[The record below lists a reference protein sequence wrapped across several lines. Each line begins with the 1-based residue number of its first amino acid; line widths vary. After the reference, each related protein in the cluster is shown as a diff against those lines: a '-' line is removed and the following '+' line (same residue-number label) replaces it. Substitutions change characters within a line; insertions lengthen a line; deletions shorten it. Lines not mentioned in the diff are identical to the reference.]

1 MPESAPA
8 ESPCAGRAGNLRES
22 GFPPSPN
29 DRHAAHPI
37 AVASARR
44 DAHLRGVTSIVAFQG
59 ESGAFSE
66 AAAAELAHGPI
77 ALLPCATFDAAVRT
91 VVDGHADYAVLPVE
105 NAIAGAV
112 HAATDAM
119 LPFASLE
126 IVRELKLPVHLALL
140 AIAGAEVA
148 GIREVLSHEVAL
160 RQCTRFLAERP
171 EIRAVEAHDTA
182 GAARLVGIR
191 RDRTVAA
198 IAAPWA
204 AARYGLVVIAEDVQD
219 VRDNWT
225 RFILVRRT
233 PASY

>member
-1 MPESAPA
+1 MA
-8 ESPCAGRAGNLRES
+8 L
-22 GFPPSPN
+22 
-29 DRHAAHPI
+29 
-37 AVASARR
+37 ARR
-44 DAHLRGVTSIVAFQG
+44 EGHLRAVTSIVAFQG

-66 AAAAELAHGPI
+66 AAAAELVEGPI
-77 ALLPCATFDAAVRT
+77 ALLPCATFDAAVRA
-91 VVDGHADYAVLPVE
+91 VVDLHADFAALPVE

-126 IVRELKLPVHLALL
+126 VVREIKLAVHLALL
-140 AIAGAEVA
+140 GIAGAVVND
-148 GIREVLSHEVAL
+148 IREVLSHDVAL
-160 RQCTRFLAERP
+160 KQCTRFLAAHP
-171 EIRAVEAHDTA
+171 EIRAVVAHDTA

-191 RDRTVAA
+191 RDPSVAA

-204 AARYGLVVIAEDVQD
+204 AARYGLVVLAEDVQD

-233 PASY
+233 TRLP